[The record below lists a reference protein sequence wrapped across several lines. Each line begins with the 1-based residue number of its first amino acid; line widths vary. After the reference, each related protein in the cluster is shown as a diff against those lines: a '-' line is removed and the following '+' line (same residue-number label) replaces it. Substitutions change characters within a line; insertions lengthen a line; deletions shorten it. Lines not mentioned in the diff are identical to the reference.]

1 MNHPDSILKVLL
13 TLSCFFLKM
22 ENDFDDLHLH
32 HDHNTKHLFRNAH
45 HSEKLVNKLNEMR
58 KYILEERIIMFNNV

>member
-1 MNHPDSILKVLL
+1 
-13 TLSCFFLKM
+13 M

-32 HDHNTKHLFRNAH
+32 HDHNTKHLFRNVH

-58 KYILEERIIMFNNV
+58 KYYQKMILIVFFILNITLDQ